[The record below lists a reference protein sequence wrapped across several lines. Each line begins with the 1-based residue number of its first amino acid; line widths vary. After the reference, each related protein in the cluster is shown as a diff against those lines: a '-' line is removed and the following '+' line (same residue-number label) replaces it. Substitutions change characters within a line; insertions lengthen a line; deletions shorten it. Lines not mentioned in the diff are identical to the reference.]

1 MALHFFLV
9 KEAHMWHFIKKLLLF
24 RMGQKSARGAAR
36 MLGFGKLGLII
47 GLIGG
52 WRTLRRHRHA

>member
-1 MALHFFLV
+1 MWNFL
-9 KEAHMWHFIKKLLLF
+9 KKLLVF
-24 RMGQKSARGAAR
+24 RMGQTAARGTAR

-52 WRTLRRHRHA
+52 WRSLRRQHHAH

>member
-1 MALHFFLV
+1 
-9 KEAHMWHFIKKLLLF
+9 MWHFIKKLLLF
-24 RMGQKSARGAAR
+24 RVGQKSAKGAAR